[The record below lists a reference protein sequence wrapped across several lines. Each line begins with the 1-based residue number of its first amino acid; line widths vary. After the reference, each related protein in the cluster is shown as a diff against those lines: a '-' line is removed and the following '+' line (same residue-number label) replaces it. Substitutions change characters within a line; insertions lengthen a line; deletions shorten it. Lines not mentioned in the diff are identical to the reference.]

1 MKWPNLD
8 EALDKLRQ
16 RNADASV
23 DAVSSDAMAFLSG
36 LVLPGVSVL
45 RRLSM
50 GMQEKLTNQPTYPF
64 LIMNTLIDIDPDK
77 ATDDLAL
84 LTHLYPSCGF
94 QHRNSYTYWTATCIV
109 GKVLAPTCKFAAGWI
124 GPGRPTSD
132 LARSQIAR
140 IRSRRP
146 RQHLTLDDVRSM
158 AERSDPLGPPADT
171 VPVGEYK
178 LVVVDPD
185 DVVDTV
191 RIERLGFQPCS
202 SRLED
207 AGPQWFDA
215 TVQFAIDGMSWPL
228 RLAYDV
234 SFVAAW
240 PCKGGP
246 HPLFFDYAYSMI
258 RVDGIVGV
266 HDWGGV
272 YGIQSQENDK
282 VGEEVREED
291 EERVLVVEAFGVKDN
306 EVLARAWCAHWGLGA
321 VVADVRR
328 TW

>member
-1 MKWPNLD
+1 
-8 EALDKLRQ
+8 
-16 RNADASV
+16 
-23 DAVSSDAMAFLSG
+23 
-36 LVLPGVSVL
+36 
-45 RRLSM
+45 
-50 GMQEKLTNQPTYPF
+50 
-64 LIMNTLIDIDPDK
+64 MNTLIDIDPDK

-109 GKVLAPTCKFAAGWI
+109 GKVLAPTCKLAAGWI

-140 IRSRRP
+140 IRSRRA
-146 RQHLTLDDVRSM
+146 RQHLTLDDVTSM

-171 VPVGEYK
+171 IPVGEYK
-178 LVVVDPD
+178 LIVVDSD
-185 DVVDTV
+185 DTVDTV
-191 RIERLGFQPCS
+191 RIERLGFQPCP
-202 SRLED
+202 SRFED

-246 HPLFFDYAYSMI
+246 HPLFFDYAYSLI
-258 RVDGIVGV
+258 RVDEIVGV

-272 YGIQSQENDK
+272 YGVQSPENGG
-282 VGEEVREED
+282 VGLQGREED
-291 EERVLVVEAFGVKDN
+291 EERVLVVEAFGVRDN

-321 VVADVRR
+321 VVADVRK